1 MRTTPAIKTSELNKN
16 PEFMHLNCLIIFF
29 LFNHILMVFDLL
41 AKLPDDQVQIVVIVS
56 LEKYSFVP
64 AKLLATFVHI
74 TKYYLFDY
82 IIIIVLRI
90 LF

>member
-1 MRTTPAIKTSELNKN
+1 
-16 PEFMHLNCLIIFF
+16 
-29 LFNHILMVFDLL
+29 MVFDLL

-64 AKLLATFVHI
+64 AKLLVTLVHI